1 MNPLPSFCNHATSR
15 GHFAF
20 DCRTFVTSPYH
31 VSFPSPRTSTSIPT
45 AKSDV
50 FNGSFALRF
59 GFTVFFALTFFAF
72 AFAFA
77 FVFVFVVAVAFVVA
91 FAVFFFVLSTGVAGA
106 LPVIA
111 VNCAAIFAISALLA
125 AVSTSRRASASSSRR
140 VALASIRRNVS
151 NFASSAI
158 VASFA
163 RARARD
169 RRRREVVVARVV
181 AASSTASSP
190 ARASSRD
197 GRRAMPSRRTM
208 PRAAPSSSSSASSS
222 SDDGDDDG
230 VDETLAA
237 MSDDAIN
244 ARVAPSF
251 YALTRSIDRED
262 RRAFHRV
269 HSIARDAAFVEAQG
283 ERFLRDST
291 RAAFANARAGAWYA
305 GGGRFAYE
313 TCYFKSTD
321 GHNNNWTMSA
331 TRLNRRVAMA
341 CAAGRGGMIVD
352 ATRSAV
358 KRFPDALSKTVPIW
372 CDALNRAC
380 ARAKRDAGAADADDR
395 AWFEGPHLP
404 EWVAEHER
412 NSIRA
417 LVPEFEAS
425 LKSTGWDVGEL
436 AAILEKPFRCVWV
449 SRGEDGA
456 ELSLE
461 SLAEADF
468 TPLILVTASAPLH
481 WRGER
486 RVGVN
491 GHSFAYVPGAA
502 DDEESWSRGL
512 TADMFHEHRDALLH
526 ASERD
531 IDNIIARIVDGRIGK
546 PRELDPR
553 SRLAPR
559 GCAPMDSRAAEEA
572 NRSNGA
578 ICDGGMRE
586 LSPECG
592 IGRCSIASFAVYD
605 RADMEKLADAFLHV
619 GETVVD
625 PSKACSTA
633 FLHVP
638 ARKAKVSRTDLM
650 KALPRCI
657 DFARRTFETPG
668 ARLCVTCDDGVDHS
682 VAVAVALCIAMGPSP
697 CSNADLDKDDVRKQ
711 LAAVSKT
718 HPDARPTRASLKQV
732 YNFFLHSEVAD

>member
-1 MNPLPSFCNHATSR
+1 
-15 GHFAF
+15 
-20 DCRTFVTSPYH
+20 
-31 VSFPSPRTSTSIPT
+31 
-45 AKSDV
+45 
-50 FNGSFALRF
+50 
-59 GFTVFFALTFFAF
+59 
-72 AFAFA
+72 
-77 FVFVFVVAVAFVVA
+77 
-91 FAVFFFVLSTGVAGA
+91 
-106 LPVIA
+106 
-111 VNCAAIFAISALLA
+111 
-125 AVSTSRRASASSSRR
+125 
-140 VALASIRRNVS
+140 
-151 NFASSAI
+151 
-158 VASFA
+158 
-163 RARARD
+163 
-169 RRRREVVVARVV
+169 
-181 AASSTASSP
+181 
-190 ARASSRD
+190 
-197 GRRAMPSRRTM
+197 M
-208 PRAAPSSSSSASSS
+208 PRAAPSSSSTASSS

-486 RVGVN
+486 RGRGERAQFRVRSG
-491 GHSFAYVPGAA
+491 
-502 DDEESWSRGL
+502 SRG
-512 TADMFHEHRDALLH
+512 R
-526 ASERD
+526 R
-531 IDNIIARIVDGRIGK
+531 G
-546 PRELDPR
+546 EL
-553 SRLAPR
+553 
-559 GCAPMDSRAAEEA
+559 
-572 NRSNGA
+572 
-578 ICDGGMRE
+578 
-586 LSPECG
+586 
-592 IGRCSIASFAVYD
+592 
-605 RADMEKLADAFLHV
+605 
-619 GETVVD
+619 
-625 PSKACSTA
+625 
-633 FLHVP
+633 
-638 ARKAKVSRTDLM
+638 
-650 KALPRCI
+650 
-657 DFARRTFETPG
+657 
-668 ARLCVTCDDGVDHS
+668 
-682 VAVAVALCIAMGPSP
+682 VAW
-697 CSNADLDKDDVRKQ
+697 
-711 LAAVSKT
+711 T
-718 HPDARPTRASLKQV
+718 HG
-732 YNFFLHSEVAD
+732 